1 MFDLVQIGLEVV
13 GAKCDDAGA
22 YECHLS
28 NELGTETGICNVIV
42 HKIYKPPHFSRQLNY
57 VRTHHMFFTNPEL
70 SIYGVFDI
78 KMMVIL
84 AFYNLF
90 WFIKENP
97 LKSDKFHGKSSSFVG
112 LGFVKTS
119 YELVIDY
126 HGNHRLTCCNRYNRK
141 SHLSWSDVYW
151 WNWCSKCDRNNIMFK

>member
-90 WFIKENP
+90 
-97 LKSDKFHGKSSSFVG
+97 
-112 LGFVKTS
+112 
-119 YELVIDY
+119 
-126 HGNHRLTCCNRYNRK
+126 
-141 SHLSWSDVYW
+141 
-151 WNWCSKCDRNNIMFK
+151 